1 MADAMRVNGKVAAA
15 RPSFSDRD
23 VAAILPELEAVL
35 RSGRLILGEFTD
47 RFEREFGNYVGT
59 KHAVAVNS
67 ASSAL
72 QIVLRFFGVSGRE
85 VIMPANN
92 FPGVVSAA
100 IYEGA
105 VPVLAEMDPSS
116 FCIDTEDVLRRI
128 NGRTAGVIVVHIAGL
143 ICPEI
148 DKLREAC
155 GQKGLFLIEDAAHA
169 HGAAIGTRVT
179 IAGRMLNVRDFGKLM
194 FAPVVDRTG
203 RIQVGFQR
211 DALAEWWPTRKLLDG
226 GDLVGVMGEL
236 GFTQKGEVTVWA
248 KEVKLLAK
256 AVAAPP
262 EKWHG
267 LVDKELRYRRRYVDL
282 WSSEGVAD
290 VFVKRSRIL
299 STIRKYLEGE
309 GYLEVETPTLH
320 PIAGG
325 AAAKPFVTH
334 HNALGMD
341 LFLRI
346 APELYLKRLIVG
358 GLERVFEVSRNFR
371 NEGLSV
377 RHNPEFTMLELYE
390 AQADY
395 RRMMEIAEQLIERCA
410 VAVNGTTRVTFRG
423 VEYDLKAPFT
433 KQSYVELFRARNGF
447 EFDDH
452 ARTKARA
459 AELGLHDT
467 GDPWKRMNDVFEATV
482 EDALQGPMMVVDY
495 PVAISPLAKQ
505 KPDDRRLTERFEV
518 YVAGMELGNAFSELN
533 DPAEQARR
541 FEEQDDMLRFG
552 LPAGEEGFTRL
563 ARALRAAG

>member
-1 MADAMRVNGKVAAA
+1 MLLAPMTELAHPDRILKIETLRAQGIDPYPARGVEATPIGGLLAAA
-15 RPSFSDRD
+15 
-23 VAAILPELEAVL
+23 
-35 RSGRLILGEFTD
+35 
-47 RFEREFGNYVGT
+47 GT
-59 KHAVAVNS
+59 
-67 ASSAL
+67 
-72 QIVLRFFGVSGRE
+72 
-85 VIMPANN
+85 P
-92 FPGVVSAA
+92 
-100 IYEGA
+100 
-105 VPVLAEMDPSS
+105 D
-116 FCIDTEDVLRRI
+116 
-128 NGRTAGVIVVHIAGL
+128 
-143 ICPEI
+143 
-148 DKLREAC
+148 
-155 GQKGLFLIEDAAHA
+155 A
-169 HGAAIGTRVT
+169 HGPMIGKTVT

-194 FAPVVDRTG
+194 FAPLIDRSG

-226 GDLVGVMGEL
+226 GDLVGVTGEL

-248 KEVKLLAK
+248 KSVKLLSK
-256 AVAAPP
+256 SVAAPP

-290 VFVKRSRIL
+290 VFVKRSRVL

-410 VAVNGTTRVTFRG
+410 IAVNGTTKVTFRG
-423 VEYDLKAPFT
+423 VEYDLKAPFQ
-433 KQSYVELFRARNGF
+433 KLSYVELFRARNGF

-452 ARTKARA
+452 AKTKVRA

-467 GDPWKRMNDVFEATV
+467 GDRWKLMNDVFEATV

-505 KPDDRRLTERFEV
+505 KPEDARLTERFEV

-541 FEEQDDMLRFG
+541 FEEQVASKDPEAPGEVDWDYVQALEYGMP
-552 LPAGEEGFTRL
+552 PAGGLGIGVDRL
-563 ARALRAAG
+563 VMVLTGQDSIRDVLLFPAMKPLGGEDAASEAESTGAVAVKDAAAKGASAKDASAKNAATSNTKPGNGGAPRS